1 MASVCAGCQGANDEV
16 SMGVSSFGYSGTISH
31 AVLTSSREQEA
42 ASMHAHA
49 CSISIWHS
57 CGGLGYLVQQRPIC
71 RKLNNRHEHRI
82 EAKEYANKEQ
92 QRGSV
97 ENTDFFKPLVVP
109 GHHLDQPRACK
120 IDTVGSHKL
129 SRLSHSLL
137 AHTLSFGAH
146 THCWLSC

>member
-1 MASVCAGCQGANDEV
+1 MDTLVPSVMQCSQMAESKRLHQRV
-16 SMGVSSFGYSGTISH
+16 
-31 AVLTSSREQEA
+31 
-42 ASMHAHA
+42 HAHA

-57 CGGLGYLVQQRPIC
+57 CGGIAYLVQQRSIC
-71 RKLNNRHEHRI
+71 RELNNRHEHCI
-82 EAKEYANKEQ
+82 EAKEYAHKEQ

-97 ENTDFFKPLVVP
+97 ENTDFFEPLVVP